1 MRLDKLENN
10 IKYSQILEYDSCKE
24 LYDVY
29 VECNDIID
37 IKLKNNIYQIYSIKS
52 DITEPEEEY
61 LYLGVKRISEKT
73 LCNVF
78 IGIDLK
84 LKSIFNYYEFTM
96 DEQLNIQRVNIPI
109 EIIDNYYK
117 IFCKCWKSF
126 APLIKD
132 EIPF

>member
-37 IKLKNNIYQIYSIKS
+37 NKLKNNIYQIYSIKS

-61 LYLGVKRISEKT
+61 LYLGVNRISEKT

-84 LKSIFNYYEFTM
+84 LKSIFNYYEFTT

-109 EIIDNYYK
+109 ELIDSYYK
-117 IFCKCWKSF
+117 IFCNCWKSF
-126 APLIKD
+126 AILSND
-132 EIPF
+132 DFPF

>member
-10 IKYSQILEYDSCKE
+10 IKYSQILEYDSMRDLFNTYTE
-24 LYDVY
+24 YI
-29 VECNDIID
+29 DIID
-37 IKLKNNIYQIYSIKS
+37 IKLKNNIYQIYSIKT
-52 DITEPEEEY
+52 DMTEPEEEY
-61 LYLGVKRISEKT
+61 LYLGVKRISGKT

-84 LKSIFNYYEFTM
+84 LKSIFNYYEFIM

-109 EIIDNYYK
+109 EIIDNYYN

-126 APLIKD
+126 APLIND

>member
-10 IKYSQILEYDSCKE
+10 IKYSQILEYASMRDLFNTYTE
-24 LYDVY
+24 YI
-29 VECNDIID
+29 DIID

-84 LKSIFNYYEFTM
+84 LKSIFNYYEFTI
-96 DEQLNIQRVNIPI
+96 DERLNIQRVNIPI
-109 EIIDNYYK
+109 ELIDSYYK
-117 IFCKCWKSF
+117 IFCNCWKSF
-126 APLIKD
+126 ATLIND